1 MMKIILLGASG
12 SIGQQTLDIIK
23 QNPNDFILEGFSVGQ
38 KIYKVDEI
46 LNSFPSVKHIVV
58 QNKNDYLDLVSK
70 YPNINFYYG
79 DQGLLNI
86 IDYCH
91 CDMVV
96 NALVG
101 FVGLVPTVYALKKN
115 IDVALSNKEAI
126 VVGGEII
133 KQTLKESKAHIYPI
147 DSEHVAIDKCL
158 KGNKSDVKRI
168 ILTASGG
175 AFRKLSRE
183 ELKDVSVED
192 ALNHPSWKMGNKITI
207 DCATMMNKGFEMI
220 EAHYLFDIPMH
231 KIDIVLHDESKVH
244 SLIECKDGSYLA
256 DIGPSDMRIPIGYAL
271 YKKKRKAKPSSTLA
285 LKDFMTF
292 HFHEFD
298 EKRFPC
304 VAFAK
309 RAMKHKG
316 TMPAV
321 LNAANEEAVYAF
333 LNKEISFLMIEEIIK
348 KCLDSHRVIDNPTLE
363 DLIYV
368 DKITRE
374 QVKKIIKEE
383 KQ

>member
-1 MMKIILLGASG
+1 MMKILLLGASG
-12 SIGQQTLDIIK
+12 SIGQQTLEILK
-23 QNPNDFILEGFSVGQ
+23 QNPKDFLLEGFSVG
-38 KIYKVDEI
+38 KKVYKVDEI
-46 LNSFPSVKHIVV
+46 INDFPAIKHIVV
-58 QNKNDYLDLVSK
+58 QNKEDYLNLIK
-70 YPNINFYYG
+70 RYPHIHFYYG
-79 DQGLLNI
+79 DQGLLDI
-86 IDYCH
+86 IDSCS
-91 CDMVV
+91 CDMMV

-101 FVGLVPTVYALKKN
+101 FVGLVPTIHALKKN

-126 VVGGEII
+126 VVGGELI
-133 KQTLKESKAHIYPI
+133 KKVLKESQAHIYPI

-158 KGNKSDVKRI
+158 KGNKGDVKRI

-175 AFRKLSRE
+175 AFRNLSRE
-183 ELKDVSVED
+183 QLQDVSVED
-192 ALNHPSWKMGNKITI
+192 ALKHPSWKMGNKITI

-285 LKDFMTF
+285 LKEFMTF

-304 VAFAK
+304 VSFAK
-309 RAMKHKG
+309 KAMKHKG

-333 LNKEISFLMIEEIIK
+333 LNKEISFLKIEEIIK

-374 QVKKIIKEE
+374 QVRKMIKEE
-383 KQ
+383 Y

>member
-1 MMKIILLGASG
+1 MMKILLLGASG
-12 SIGQQTLDIIK
+12 SIGQQTLEILK
-23 QNPNDFILEGFSVGQ
+23 QNPNDFILEGFSVG
-38 KIYKVDEI
+38 KKVYKVDEI
-46 LNSFPSVKHIVV
+46 INDFPSLKHIVV
-58 QNKNDYLDLVSK
+58 QNKDDCLSLIK
-70 YPNINFYYG
+70 RYPNIHFYYG
-79 DQGLLNI
+79 DQGLLDI
-86 IDYCH
+86 IDSCS
-91 CDMVV
+91 CDMMV

-101 FVGLVPTVYALKKN
+101 FVGLVPTIHALKKN

-126 VVGGEII
+126 VVGGELI
-133 KQTLKESKAHIYPI
+133 KKVLKESQAHIYPI

-175 AFRKLSRE
+175 AFRNLSRE
-183 ELKDVSVED
+183 QLQDVSVED
-192 ALNHPSWKMGNKITI
+192 ALNHPSWKMGSKITI

-271 YKKKRKAKPSSTLA
+271 YKKKRKAKPSSSLA

-304 VAFAK
+304 VSFAK
-309 RAMKHKG
+309 KAMEHKG

-333 LNKEISFLMIEEIIK
+333 LNKKISFLKIEEIIE

-374 QVKKIIKEE
+374 QVRKMIKEE
-383 KQ
+383 Y

>member
-1 MMKIILLGASG
+1 MMKILLLGASG
-12 SIGQQTLDIIK
+12 SIGQQTLEILK
-23 QNPNDFILEGFSVGQ
+23 QNPKDFLLVGFSVG
-38 KIYKVDEI
+38 KKVYKVDEI
-46 LNSFPSVKHIVV
+46 INDFPAIKHIVV
-58 QNKNDYLDLVSK
+58 QKKEDYLDLINR
-70 YPNINFYYG
+70 YPHIHFYYG
-79 DQGLLNI
+79 DQGLLDI
-86 IDYCH
+86 IDSCS
-91 CDMVV
+91 CDMMV

-101 FVGLVPTVYALKKN
+101 FVGLAPTIYALKKN

-126 VVGGEII
+126 VVGGELI
-133 KQTLKESKAHIYPI
+133 KKVLKESQAHIYPI

-175 AFRKLSRE
+175 AFRNLSRE
-183 ELKDVSVED
+183 QLQDVSVED
-192 ALNHPSWKMGNKITI
+192 ALKHPSWKMGNKITI

-220 EAHYLFDIPMH
+220 EAHYLFDIPMY

-304 VAFAK
+304 VSFAK
-309 RAMKHKG
+309 KAMKHKG

-333 LNKEISFLMIEEIIK
+333 LSKKISFLKIEEIIE

-374 QVKKIIKEE
+374 QVRKMIKEE
-383 KQ
+383 Y